1 MLKTGAPAAK
11 FQHFV
16 AGQIVDSFA
25 TKCGNISS
33 SYLATFSAPVL
44 IDKLARSINHMQFG
58 TDLKHPFHDPKSTQP
73 TLQNPTFA
81 IDMLECSNR
90 RLSS

>member
-1 MLKTGAPAAK
+1 M
-11 FQHFV
+11 
-16 AGQIVDSFA
+16 DSFA

-33 SYLATFSAPVL
+33 SYLATFSAPVSL
-44 IDKLARSINHMQFG
+44 IDKLATSIKHMQFG
-58 TDLKHPFHDPKSTQP
+58 TDLKHPFHGPKSTQP

-81 IDMLECSNR
+81 IYTLECSNR